1 MTPHGDPRADDPRV
15 GMMGFGIFLASL
27 SMLFAA
33 SMVAY
38 LVIRVRADAWPPPG
52 MPSLPDG
59 LWIGTA
65 LLLLSSGTVEWAK
78 RAIRAGKSAGPGM
91 AATWLLGIAFL
102 VAQVLNWSS
111 LLAVEVSAST
121 NLYGFTFFTMTGLH
135 GLHVIGG
142 LLPMALVAVQ
152 ALRGAYT
159 PDRHRAVTYSAVYWH
174 FLAVVWLVMFSAM
187 VIAA

>member
-15 GMMGFGIFLASL
+15 GMMGFGLFLASL
-27 SMLFAA
+27 GMLFAA

-38 LVIRVRADAWPPPG
+38 LIIRVRADAWPPPG
-52 MPSLPDG
+52 MPSLPGG

-65 LLLLSSGTVEWAK
+65 LLLASSGTVEWAR
-78 RAIRAGKSAGPGM
+78 RAIRAGSSAGPGM
-91 AATWLLGIAFL
+91 AVTWLLGLAFL

-111 LLAVEVSAST
+111 LLGAEVSAST
-121 NLYGFTFFTMTGLH
+121 NLYGFTFYTMTGLH

-142 LLPMALVAVQ
+142 LLPMAFVTFK
-152 ALRGAYT
+152 ALTGTYT
-159 PDRHRAVTYSAVYWH
+159 PDRHRGVTYSAVYWH
-174 FLAVVWLVMFSAM
+174 FLAVVWLVMFAAM